1 MFSYRHF
8 KKYVKRFF
16 RELPKIAFI
25 SSIFGFVFFWVYLKN
40 ISMLDV
46 FMKIDISAYG
56 LVCIF
61 IFFMM
66 FFIVLLLPFY
76 SLDIFFSDRD
86 SFNLDNRLVYS
97 ISQSMMM
104 LLLLIFLFSI
114 TYDYHSVGF
123 IIVAFEALFFSLFMA
138 LISIYINSSIENRY
152 EICDFIKRYFL
163 SGFLIFP
170 ILLFV
175 SDLSDRNNQLF
186 LFVTLYFLCL
196 IVNDSLSLKYFK
208 KSGIGYCKFAA
219 RAICVFFILIVSIN
233 GFKIQRL
240 VLKSS
245 GLAQKPEQ
253 AGWYLVKNKDIL
265 DFFNADYSIKLH
277 KNIAG
282 IENYYINGY
291 LIFNIGNVRVIC
303 PDNFEKIDDRSSN
316 NQELDFS
323 KCLNLTSEDIKFM
336 GKEAPFE
343 L

>member
-86 SFNLDNRLVYS
+86 SFNLDNRFVYS

-123 IIVAFEALFFSLFMA
+123 IIVAFEALFFSLFIA

-152 EICDFIKRYFL
+152 
-163 SGFLIFP
+163 
-170 ILLFV
+170 
-175 SDLSDRNNQLF
+175 
-186 LFVTLYFLCL
+186 
-196 IVNDSLSLKYFK
+196 
-208 KSGIGYCKFAA
+208 
-219 RAICVFFILIVSIN
+219 
-233 GFKIQRL
+233 
-240 VLKSS
+240 
-245 GLAQKPEQ
+245 
-253 AGWYLVKNKDIL
+253 
-265 DFFNADYSIKLH
+265 
-277 KNIAG
+277 
-282 IENYYINGY
+282 
-291 LIFNIGNVRVIC
+291 
-303 PDNFEKIDDRSSN
+303 
-316 NQELDFS
+316 
-323 KCLNLTSEDIKFM
+323 
-336 GKEAPFE
+336 
-343 L
+343 